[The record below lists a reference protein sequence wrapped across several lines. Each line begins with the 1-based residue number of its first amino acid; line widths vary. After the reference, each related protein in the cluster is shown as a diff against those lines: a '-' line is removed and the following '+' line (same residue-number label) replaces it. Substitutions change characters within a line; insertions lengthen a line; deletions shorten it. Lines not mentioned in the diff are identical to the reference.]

1 MRVFTMAAIFRKF
14 VIQADPQLLKQI
26 RVIASRE
33 GKQLQSIIDEAFRDL
48 IDKRNRSESLL
59 NSSTALTE
67 SLVEFDSLYRNLA
80 K

>member
-1 MRVFTMAAIFRKF
+1 MAAIFRKF
-14 VIQADPQLLKQI
+14 VIQADPQLLDQI

-33 GKQLQSIIDEAFRDL
+33 GKQLQSLIDEAFRDL
-48 IDKRNRSESLL
+48 IDKRNRSESLP
-59 NSSTALTE
+59 NSSTAFTE